1 MKAEKK
7 FTKGVFLLQN
17 NMKKLNL
24 IIIPISIFI
33 SMICISC
40 TQVLVGGAA
49 SGGIMLVQERTPE
62 QAGKDILIKT
72 KIEEAFFST
81 NYDDI
86 FSKIKVIVYEG
97 RVLLVGTV
105 KNDSFKN
112 TAVSIVKKLKDVKE
126 IANYIV
132 VGNESVID
140 YLKDTRISLEF
151 RAKLL
156 TDKNISEV
164 NYTSTTENRILYII
178 GVSQNKEELDLV
190 LSHAS
195 NVAGVKKIIN
205 LVIDKNS
212 PSRKPADE

>member
-86 FSKIKVIVYEG
+86 FSWFCASTASPQTQSGLRRAATRFGQPFDPRAWCAIGTAGARCGHWSPHQVPEREG
-97 RVLLVGTV
+97 APFALRCRSG
-105 KNDSFKN
+105 SEPIRFQS
-112 TAVSIVKKLKDVKE
+112 VSE
-126 IANYIV
+126 P
-132 VGNESVID
+132 
-140 YLKDTRISLEF
+140 RP
-151 RAKLL
+151 R
-156 TDKNISEV
+156 
-164 NYTSTTENRILYII
+164 
-178 GVSQNKEELDLV
+178 
-190 LSHAS
+190 
-195 NVAGVKKIIN
+195 
-205 LVIDKNS
+205 
-212 PSRKPADE
+212 PARMRDA